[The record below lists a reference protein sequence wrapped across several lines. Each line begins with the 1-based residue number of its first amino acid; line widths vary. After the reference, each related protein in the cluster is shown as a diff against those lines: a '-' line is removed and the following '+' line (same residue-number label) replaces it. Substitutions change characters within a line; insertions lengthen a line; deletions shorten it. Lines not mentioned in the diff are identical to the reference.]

1 MSRVILLD
9 IEGTVSPLAFVHE
22 VMFPYARLRLASF
35 LTTHW
40 HTPEVQATAR
50 QMARDAGHSS
60 FADWCPPSTKPE
72 VFAAEEAL
80 KLMDA
85 DIKAT
90 GLKMLQGLIWEQGFR
105 DGALRSTLFD
115 DVPAALQAWHTA
127 GHDLRIYSS
136 GSVHAQKLFF
146 AHTEAGDLTPL
157 FSGYYDTTIGS
168 KREAESYRRITT
180 ECSTPAAD
188 ILFISDVVAELDAA
202 RSAGMDTRLA
212 IRPGN
217 VPPPAHHH
225 ATVLSFADIPVSGL
239 QRCADPIEMLPQS
252 LA

>member
-22 VMFPYARLRLASF
+22 VMFPYARTRLVSHLAA
-35 LTTHW
+35 HW
-40 HTPEVQATAR
+40 NEPAVQAAVE
-50 QMARDAGHSS
+50 QMASDAGHAS
-60 FADWCPPSTKPE
+60 FAQWCSAALQPDA
-72 VFAAEEAL
+72 FAADEAR

-85 DIKAT
+85 DVKAT

-115 DVPAALQAWHTA
+115 DVPAALQAWHAA
-127 GHDLRIYSS
+127 GIDLRIYSS

-168 KREAESYRRITT
+168 KREAASYTT
-180 ECSTPAAD
+180 IAAD
-188 ILFISDVVAELDAA
+188 CQTTAESILFISDVVAELDAA
-202 RSAGMDTRLA
+202 HQAGLQTMLA

-217 VPPPAHHH
+217 VLPSKHDHRIIR
-225 ATVLSFADIPVSGL
+225 SFRDIP
-239 QRCADPIEMLPQS
+239 LP
-252 LA
+252 

>member
-35 LTTHW
+35 LAARW
-40 HTPEVQATAR
+40 HTPEVLAVAR
-50 QMARDAGHSS
+50 QMALDAGCAS
-60 FADWCPPSTKPE
+60 FAEWCPPSAKPE
-72 VFAAEEAL
+72 AFAAEEAL

-85 DIKAT
+85 DLKAT
-90 GLKMLQGLIWEQGFR
+90 GLKLLQGLIWEQGFR

-115 DVPAALQAWHTA
+115 DVPAALQSWHAA
-127 GHDLRIYSS
+127 GVELRIYSS

-157 FSGYYDTTIGS
+157 FSRYYDTTIGS
-168 KREAESYRRITT
+168 KREAESYRRIAKDCQT
-180 ECSTPAAD
+180 AASD

-202 RSAGMDTRLA
+202 RSAGMTTRLA

-217 VPPPAHHH
+217 VPPPAHDH
-225 ATVLSFADIPVSGL
+225 AIVHSFADLSIS
-239 QRCADPIEMLPQS
+239 
-252 LA
+252 

>member
-22 VMFPYARLRLASF
+22 VMFPYARTRLVSHLAA
-35 LTTHW
+35 HW
-40 HTPEVQATAR
+40 NEPAVQAAVE
-50 QMARDAGHSS
+50 QMASDAGHASLAS
-60 FADWCPPSTKPE
+60 WCPAQAE
-72 VFAAEEAL
+72 AAAFAAEEAR

-85 DIKAT
+85 DVKAT

-105 DGALRSTLFD
+105 DRALRSTLFD
-115 DVPAALQAWHTA
+115 DVPAALQAWHAA
-127 GHDLRIYSS
+127 GIDLRIYSS

-168 KREAESYRRITT
+168 KREAESYCRIAKNCQTTT
-180 ECSTPAAD
+180 ES
-188 ILFISDVVAELDAA
+188 ILFISDVAAELDAA
-202 RSAGMDTRLA
+202 HEAGLQTMLA

-217 VPPPAHHH
+217 VLPSKHDHRIIR
-225 ATVLSFADIPVSGL
+225 SFRDIP
-239 QRCADPIEMLPQS
+239 LP
-252 LA
+252 

>member
-35 LTTHW
+35 LAARW
-40 HTPEVQATAR
+40 HTPEVLATAR
-50 QMARDAGHSS
+50 QMARDAGFAS
-60 FADWCPPSTKPE
+60 FAEWCPPSAKPE

-115 DVPAALQAWHTA
+115 DVPSTLKAWHAA
-127 GHDLRIYSS
+127 GIDLRIYSS

-146 AHTEAGDLTPL
+146 AHTEVGDLTPL
-157 FSGYYDTTIGS
+157 FSAYYDTTLGS
-168 KREAESYRRITT
+168 KREAESYRRI
-180 ECSTPAAD
+180 AAD
-188 ILFISDVVAELDAA
+188 GLTASENILFISDVVPELDAA
-202 RSAGMDTRLA
+202 LSAGMDTRLA

-217 VPPPAHHH
+217 TPPPAHDHGIIH
-225 ATVLSFADIPVSGL
+225 SLADIPFNGP
-239 QRCADPIEMLPQS
+239 QQCADLTGTLLQS

>member
-1 MSRVILLD
+1 MIEFHGKLVLLD

-22 VMFPYARLRLASF
+22 VMFPYARTRLVSHLAA
-35 LTTHW
+35 HW
-40 HTPEVQATAR
+40 NEPAVQAAVE
-50 QMARDAGHSS
+50 QMASDAGHAS
-60 FADWCPPSTKPE
+60 FAQWCSAALQPDA
-72 VFAAEEAL
+72 FAADEAR

-85 DIKAT
+85 DVKAT

-115 DVPAALQAWHTA
+115 DVPAALQAWHAA
-127 GHDLRIYSS
+127 GIDMRIYSS

-168 KREAESYRRITT
+168 KREAESYRRIAT
-180 ECSTPAAD
+180 ECQPPAAD

-217 VPPPAHHH
+217 VPPPAHDH
-225 ATVLSFADIPVSGL
+225 ATVHSFADL
-239 QRCADPIEMLPQS
+239 S
-252 LA
+252 LS

>member
-22 VMFPYARLRLASF
+22 VMFPYARQRLASF
-35 LTTHW
+35 LIARW
-40 HTPEVQATAR
+40 HTPEVLAVAR
-50 QMARDAGHSS
+50 QMAHDAGFAS
-60 FADWCPPSTKPE
+60 FAEWCPPSVKPE
-72 VFAAEEAL
+72 VFTAEEAL

-115 DVPAALQAWHTA
+115 DVPAALQAWHAA
-127 GHDLRIYSS
+127 GIDQRIYSS

-168 KREAESYRRITT
+168 KREAESYRRI
-180 ECSTPAAD
+180 AADCQTDAKD
-188 ILFISDVVAELDAA
+188 ILFVSDVVAELDAA
-202 RSAGMDTRLA
+202 QEAGMNTRLA
-212 IRPGN
+212 VRPGN
-217 VPPPAHHH
+217 LTPPVNAHQSM
-225 ATVLSFADIPVSGL
+225 V
-239 QRCADPIEMLPQS
+239 S
-252 LA
+252 LAEVSWK